1 MADNKKTV
9 QIEFKATGY
18 SDLVKQLRG
27 VAKSSEDL
35 IKSNDKLNK
44 INRKIPMS
52 LNKMTMDLK
61 ELDSSFKN
69 AGVSVKVL
77 KRAYDGH
84 KTSIEKVRR
93 ATRSHIR
100 TLKGLEDQNKRV
112 SKGTRILGGTL
123 AVVRSK
129 LLLFNFAVGFA
140 IRQLGRFAVQ
150 SAKVESME
158 RAFTTLTGASEN
170 SSIAFEKLQQATDG
184 TMSEFDLFQQANNA
198 MILGV
203 SKNSDEMAEM
213 FDIAQRLGR
222 ALGRDTASSVE
233 SLITGIGRQSR
244 LMLDNIGIIVK
255 ADEAYES
262 YANKLGIS
270 SDKLTDAQKKQA
282 FLQATMESARAKAN
296 SLGEETK
303 STQDA
308 FDRLSASTANLVT
321 FLGDKL
327 SPITT
332 SLANDLANMAD
343 SISGKGMKEQENR
356 QQKLN
361 ELLLEYNFRQKDSS
375 KLINEQVVQL
385 DKLMNL
391 FFDESQ
397 PLGVRAETLALST
410 EELKNQI
417 QLYEDLFF
425 KQTEFQGKET
435 DFNDIFR
442 HNNESNLEIT
452 KVTTREIEKQK
463 TSLEFLNAQQKAG
476 VQLAQGIGDA
486 FAQATLHGQK
496 FGDAVVNSLKSIA
509 SQIISKFAVYSL
521 LNAFT
526 GGGFGATT
534 SFLKFAFA
542 HTGGYIKEDKT
553 IQRFAT
559 GGVVQGEDNV
569 PIMAQAGEFVMSRN
583 AVQSIGVDN
592 LAQMNKTGNAGVT
605 VNISAPLVDET
616 VVDTIIPAIEKA
628 QRMNLAWA

>member
-1 MADNKKTV
+1 MANKKAQQTV
-9 QIEFKATGY
+9 TIQFQAKGERQLTNAIMLLDKASKSLT
-18 SDLVKQLRG
+18 STQRLLIDNSKRHEAQQKRQAKQ
-27 VAKSSEDL
+27 
-35 IKSNDKLNK
+35 
-44 INRKIPMS
+44 
-52 LNKMTMDLK
+52 
-61 ELDSSFKN
+61 
-69 AGVSVKVL
+69 
-77 KRAYDGH
+77 
-84 KTSIEKVRR
+84 
-93 ATRSHIR
+93 
-100 TLKGLEDQNKRV
+100 
-112 SKGTRILGGTL
+112 TRILGGTF
-123 AVVRSK
+123 AVLRSK
-129 LLLFNFAVGFA
+129 LLLFNFAMGLG
-140 IRQLGRFAVQ
+140 IRQVAKFAVQ
-150 SAKVESME
+150 ASKVESME
-158 RAFTTLTGASEN
+158 RAFTTLTGASED
-170 SSIAFEKLQQATDG
+170 SSIAFEKLQKATDG

-296 SLGEETK
+296 SLGAETK

-308 FDRLSASTANLVT
+308 FDRLSASTENLVT

-332 SLANDLANMAD
+332 SLANDFANMAD
-343 SISGKGMKEQENR
+343 SISGKGMKEQEDR

-361 ELLLEYNFRQKDSS
+361 ELLSEYNFRQKDSS
-375 KLINEQVVQL
+375 NLIEDQVVHV
-385 DKLMNL
+385 DRLMNL

-397 PLGVRAETLALST
+397 PLSARAELMALST

-425 KQTEFQGKET
+425 KATEFQGKQT

-442 HNNESNLEIT
+442 HNNESNLEIN
-452 KVTTREIEKQK
+452 KVATQEIEKQK
-463 TSLEFLNAQQKAG
+463 TSLEFLNAEQKAG
-476 VQLAQGIGDA
+476 VQLAQGIGNA
-486 FAQATLHGQK
+486 FAQATLNGQK
-496 FGDAVVNSLKSIA
+496 FGEAVVNSLKAIA

-542 HTGGYIKEDKT
+542 HTGGYIKDDKT

-559 GGVVQGEDNV
+559 GGMVQGEDNV

-592 LAQMNKTGNAGVT
+592 LAQMNQTGSAGVT
-605 VNISAPLVDET
+605 VNIQGNMIGNEEFVRDTLIPEINRT
-616 VVDTIIPAIEKA
+616 VN
-628 QRMNLAWA
+628 QGLA

>member
-1 MADNKKTV
+1 MANKKAQQTV
-9 QIEFKATGY
+9 TIEFQARGERKLTNAIMLLDKASKSLTGTQK
-18 SDLVKQLRG
+18 L
-27 VAKSSEDL
+27 L
-35 IKSNDKLNK
+35 IQNTKNL
-44 INRKIPMS
+44 
-52 LNKMTMDLK
+52 
-61 ELDSSFKN
+61 KN
-69 AGVSVKVL
+69 AQDRQRKS
-77 KRAYDGH
+77 
-84 KTSIEKVRR
+84 
-93 ATRSHIR
+93 
-100 TLKGLEDQNKRV
+100 
-112 SKGTRILGGTL
+112 TRILGGTF
-123 AVVRSK
+123 AVLRSK
-129 LLLFNFAVGFA
+129 LLLFNFAMALG

-150 SAKVESME
+150 ASKVESME
-158 RAFTTLTGASEN
+158 RAFTTLTGASED

-296 SLGEETK
+296 SLGAETK

-308 FDRLSASTANLVT
+308 FDRLSASTENLVT

-332 SLANDLANMAD
+332 SLANDFANMAD
-343 SISGKGMKEQENR
+343 AISGKGMKEQEDR

-361 ELLLEYNFRQKDSS
+361 ELLSEYNFRQKDSS
-375 KLINEQVVQL
+375 NLIEDQVVHV
-385 DKLMNL
+385 DRLMNL

-397 PLGVRAETLALST
+397 PLSARAELMALST

-425 KQTEFQGKET
+425 KATEFQGKQT

-442 HNNESNLEIT
+442 HNNESNLEIN
-452 KVTTREIEKQK
+452 KVATQEIEKQK
-463 TSLEFLNAQQKAG
+463 TSLEFLNAEQKAG
-476 VQLAQGIGDA
+476 VQLAQGIGNA
-486 FAQATLHGQK
+486 FAQATLNGQK
-496 FGDAVVNSLKSIA
+496 FGEAVVNSLKAIA

-521 LNAFT
+521 LNTFT

-628 QRMNLAWA
+628 QRMNLA

>member
-1 MADNKKTV
+1 
-9 QIEFKATGY
+9 
-18 SDLVKQLRG
+18 
-27 VAKSSEDL
+27 
-35 IKSNDKLNK
+35 
-44 INRKIPMS
+44 
-52 LNKMTMDLK
+52 
-61 ELDSSFKN
+61 
-69 AGVSVKVL
+69 
-77 KRAYDGH
+77 
-84 KTSIEKVRR
+84 
-93 ATRSHIR
+93 
-100 TLKGLEDQNKRV
+100 
-112 SKGTRILGGTL
+112 
-123 AVVRSK
+123 
-129 LLLFNFAVGFA
+129 
-140 IRQLGRFAVQ
+140 
-150 SAKVESME
+150 ME
-158 RAFTTLTGASEN
+158 RAFTTLAGANED
-170 SSIAFEKLQQATDG
+170 SSIAFEKLQKATNG

-203 SKNSDEMAEM
+203 TKNSDEMAEM

-255 ADEAYES
+255 SDEAYES

-270 SDKLTDAQKKQA
+270 SSKLTDAQKKQA

-296 SLGEETK
+296 SLGAETK

-308 FDRLSASTANLVT
+308 FDNLSASTANLVT

-343 SISGKGMKEQENR
+343 SISGKGMKEQESR

-361 ELLLEYNFRQKDSS
+361 ELLVEYNFRQKDSS
-375 KLINEQVVQL
+375 KLIDEQVVSL
-385 DKLMNL
+385 DKLMGI

-410 EELKNQI
+410 DELKKQI
-417 QLYEDLFF
+417 QLYDDLFF
-425 KQTEFQGKET
+425 KSVEFQGKQT
-435 DFNDIFR
+435 DFNNIFK

-452 KVTTREIEKQK
+452 QVATQEIEKQK

-486 FAQATLHGQK
+486 FAQATLNGQK
-496 FGDAVVNSLKSIA
+496 FGEAVVNSLKAIA

-521 LNAFT
+521 LNVFT

-542 HTGGYIKEDKT
+542 HTGGYIKDDKT

-559 GGVVQGEDNV
+559 GGMVQGEDNV

-583 AVQSIGVDN
+583 AVQSIGVEN
-592 LAQMNKTGNAGVT
+592 LAQMNQTGNAGVT
-605 VNISAPLVDET
+605 VNIQGNMIGNEEFVRDTLIPEINRT
-616 VVDTIIPAIEKA
+616 VN
-628 QRMNLAWA
+628 QGLA